1 MARRVFFSFHYQPDV
16 FRANVVKNA
25 WVGRDREDAGFFN
38 ASVVE
43 ATKKTSDDAL
53 RAFLRKGLEGASVL
67 CALAGTE
74 TASRR
79 WVRFEVL
86 QALRDGRGIMEI
98 AIHGIKCAKTGMTAA
113 AGPSVLGEL
122 GFWTGDGRVTFM
134 EIGPDRQWRRNDD
147 VPSIAVGDFHWSVQD
162 KQGVNLSSMFK
173 RHDWVLGDGH
183 TNLGSWVEAAAK
195 QAGY

>member
-1 MARRVFFSFHYQPDV
+1 MARRAFFSFHYQPDV

-43 ATKKTSDDAL
+43 ATKKTGEEAL
-53 RAFLRKGLEGASVL
+53 RTFLRKGLEGSSVL

-74 TASRR
+74 TANRR

-98 AIHGIKCAKTGMTAA
+98 AIHGIKCAKTGLTTAP
-113 AGPSVLGEL
+113 GPSVLADL
-122 GFWTGDGRVTFM
+122 GYWTDSGRVTFM
-134 EIGPDRQWRRNDD
+134 EIGPDRQWRRNGD
-147 VPSIAVGDFHWSVQD
+147 VQSIEVDNFYWSASD
-162 KQGVNLSSMFK
+162 KQGVNLSSLFK
-173 RHDWVLGDGH
+173 RYDWNLGEGYK
-183 TNLGSWVEAAAK
+183 NLGSWVDAAAN

>member
-25 WVGRDREDAGFFN
+25 WVGREREDAGFFN

-43 ATKKTSDDAL
+43 ATKKTSDEAL
-53 RAFLRKGLEGASVL
+53 RTFLRKGLEGASVL
-67 CALAGTE
+67 CVLAGAA

-98 AIHGIKCAKTGMTAA
+98 AIHGIKCAKTEQTAA
-113 AGPSVLGEL
+113 VGSSVLAQL
-122 GFWTGDGRVTFM
+122 GYWTEGGRVTFM
-134 EIGPDRQWRRNDD
+134 EIGPDRQWRQNGD
-147 VPSIAVGDFHWSVQD
+147 VPSIAEGSFPWSAPERR
-162 KQGVNLSSMFK
+162 GVNLSSMFP
-173 RHDWVLGDGH
+173 RYDWNTNGGYA
-183 TNLGSWVEAAAK
+183 NLGSWVDAAAK